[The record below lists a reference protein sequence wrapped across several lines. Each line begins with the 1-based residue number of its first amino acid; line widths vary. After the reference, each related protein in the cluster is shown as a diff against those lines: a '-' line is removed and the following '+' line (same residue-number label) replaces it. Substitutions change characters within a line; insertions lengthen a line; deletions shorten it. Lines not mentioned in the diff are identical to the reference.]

1 MSKFLKGSVS
11 CTLLRTDK
19 KIESITEAREAIAEY
34 SFKPL
39 IPEAP
44 NDESI
49 GWVDPIL
56 SFDSE
61 WFTNMLAGENM
72 LLAMRAD
79 KYSFSASQMR
89 PYIEKKEFEHK
100 KDSGKDYIPAQ
111 TKKEIKEQVTK
122 MFRSNS
128 YPKVT
133 ITEAFW
139 NTTTGEVYIMSQ
151 SSAVI
156 AKFKQLFEFT
166 FAAVLEPVEII
177 DRADETA
184 FGPKEPL
191 FSKIWGE

>member
-19 KIESITEAREAIAEY
+19 KIDSITEARDAIAEY

-39 IPEAP
+39 LPESP
-44 NDESI
+44 NDESV
-49 GWVDPIL
+49 GWVDSLL
-56 SFDSE
+56 SFDAE
-61 WFTNMLAGENM
+61 WFTNMLAGEY
-72 LLAMRAD
+72 LLLSMRAD

-100 KDSGKDYIPAQ
+100 KDSGKEYISAQ
-111 TKKEIKEQVTK
+111 TKKDIKELVIK

-139 NTTTGEVYIMSQ
+139 NTLTGEVYLMSQ
-151 SSAVI
+151 SSAVF

-166 FAAVLEPVEII
+166 FAATLEPVDII